1 MVFSSQRLSAT
12 KRQISSSKDNITII
26 LKKNSQMAISFVFI
40 FFIII
45 SPTYIN
51 SIFIK
56 NIHKIIGFPSFIY
69 PINNSHYR

>member
-1 MVFSSQRLSAT
+1 MVFSSQWFSAT
-12 KRQISSSKDNITII
+12 KKQISSSEDNITII
-26 LKKNSQMAISFVFI
+26 LRKESQMAISFVFI

-56 NIHKIIGFPSFIY
+56 NIHKIVSFPAIIY
-69 PINNSHYR
+69 PINNSNYC

>member
-1 MVFSSQRLSAT
+1 
-12 KRQISSSKDNITII
+12 
-26 LKKNSQMAISFVFI
+26 MAISFVFI

-69 PINNSHYR
+69 PINNSNYCELFRLFIIIGNKARGEQKSHYNQQ